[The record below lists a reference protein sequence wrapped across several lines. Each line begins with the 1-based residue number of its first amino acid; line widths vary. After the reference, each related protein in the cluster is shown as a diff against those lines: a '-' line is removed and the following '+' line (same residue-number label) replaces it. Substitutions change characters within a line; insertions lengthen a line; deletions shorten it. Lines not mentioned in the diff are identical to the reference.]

1 MVLQLFAQ
9 LMTAAKNRKK
19 KSIFDAADCRAG
31 FSLISGPIYMILGVF
46 ESG

>member
-1 MVLQLFAQ
+1 
-9 LMTAAKNRKK
+9 MTVAKNRRK

-31 FSLISGPIYMILGVF
+31 FSLISGPIYMIMGAF